1 MRRRKRWVHLNSEQA
16 RTKFFGNIYR
26 IIYQDKHTSRQKIAK
41 KSGISLPTIASNL
54 NLLTDAGLIHT
65 VGSFQSTGGRKPNI
79 ISYVPD
85 ARFALGIDITKNHLS
100 EVLIDLDLN
109 IIGSKRMYLPFED
122 SESYFQILS
131 SEMQQLLNQ
140 YLIDPSKLLGVGL
153 SMPVHVMEDQKTIS
167 YATVVNVSAN
177 IYERLTPYIP
187 YPFLIFNDA
196 NSAGLAESWI
206 SGSEQPMIYLSLS
219 NSVGGANMNGKEIYK
234 GVNCRATEFG
244 HMCIVPHGRKC
255 YCGQHGCL
263 DAYCSAKQLSDFT
276 NGNLAEF
283 FHCLKENSNV
293 GLQRIFDDYLDH
305 LALAVNNLRMCYDCD
320 IVLGGN
326 VGSYMA
332 DYIEL
337 FREKALR
344 LNPFEKNGDFIRI
357 CHYRTEAS
365 AVGAA
370 AYYVNE
376 FIQNL

>member
-1 MRRRKRWVHLNSEQA
+1 MNSEQA
-16 RTKFFGNIYR
+16 KTKFFGNIYR
-26 IIYQDKHTSRQKIAK
+26 IIYQDKHTSRQNIAK

-54 NLLTDAGLIHT
+54 NRLTDAGLIHT

-85 ARFALGIDITKNHLS
+85 ARFALGIDITKNYLS

-122 SESYFQILS
+122 SEAYFQILS
-131 SEMQQLLNQ
+131 FEMQQLLNQ

-153 SMPVHVMEDQKTIS
+153 SMPVHVMRDQKTIS

-293 GLQRIFDDYLDH
+293 GLQRIFDDYLNH